1 MNRTSVS
8 ITARSA
14 KRLVVRPDWIV
25 DDGRWRDDRGRTED
39 DREGMR
45 GNDVISLIY
54 LGAIVVLV
62 AIGFVFAF
70 RLCVR
75 AIRDSELDWAAREA
89 EQAHEPALAGAG
101 DRHAH

>member
-1 MNRTSVS
+1 MC
-8 ITARSA
+8 
-14 KRLVVRPDWIV
+14 LVVRPGWTV

-39 DREGMR
+39 DREGTR
-45 GNDVISLIY
+45 GNHVEPLIY
-54 LGAIVVLV
+54 LAAIVVLV
-62 AIGFVFAF
+62 AIGFAFAV

-75 AIRDSELDWAAREA
+75 AIRDSELDWAARAA